1 MKFWFKE
8 NNIQCKDDLRS
19 ICDNIK
25 IIEKI
30 ESEIRLHDEKFGNW
44 EQVKKFKL
52 IDEIWS
58 IDGGQLAPNLKVKRK
73 FVKEKYNALIKEI
86 YN

>member
-1 MKFWFKE
+1 M
-8 NNIQCKDDLRS
+8 
-19 ICDNIK
+19 
-25 IIEKI
+25 
-30 ESEIRLHDEKFGNW
+30 HDEKFGNW

-73 FVKEKYNALIKEI
+73 FVKEKYSALIKEI